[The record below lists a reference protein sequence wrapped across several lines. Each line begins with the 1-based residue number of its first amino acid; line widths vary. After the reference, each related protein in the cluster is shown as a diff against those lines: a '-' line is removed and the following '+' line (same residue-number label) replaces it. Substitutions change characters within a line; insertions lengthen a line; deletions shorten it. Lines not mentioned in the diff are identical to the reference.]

1 MKKVYFTEINTTI
14 EQMDMIQRAIGVCR
28 YVYNLYLTK
37 NKEYYDKDGTVI
49 DGHTFYTW
57 LYRDYINEETEWIRD
72 ISSQS
77 VKKAIMNAHYHLK
90 KFLKGLMDFPMYKTK
105 KGQDMKVYFIQEDG
119 DFQVERHRICIPDIG
134 WIRLKEFGYL
144 PLECVKN
151 CAISYKAGKYFISV
165 L

>member
-1 MKKVYFTEINTTI
+1 
-14 EQMDMIQRAIGVCR
+14 
-28 YVYNLYLTK
+28 
-37 NKEYYDKDGTVI
+37 
-49 DGHTFYTW
+49 
-57 LYRDYINEETEWIRD
+57 
-72 ISSQS
+72 SQS

-165 L
+165 LYEVVKETSKNKLNRIKLGMNVCMDRLV